1 MELTEKEK
9 KDIERKNSLKFVYH
23 EELPKPTPARLKYLR
38 EQVKY
43 LKTIP
48 QPDQRTPEWYAMRES
63 MVTASDFGSI
73 MGDCPYKDRESVL
86 LGKIDTNKKFFTSP
100 AMMFGTK
107 YEEVA
112 NMIYQKRNN
121 IKVHE
126 FGCIRH
132 HTFSFIGASPDGIT
146 DDGVM
151 VEIKCPTSREIT
163 GIPPKYYWHQMQ
175 GQLEVAE
182 LDRCDFLE
190 CKLVEISEEEYL
202 QENYKGDYTLNRYGM
217 EKGVVAEVYNMMART
232 TTYEY
237 SPIGIHD
244 KTYYAWKK
252 GVEQP
257 YINHKTIAVSCYTY
271 WILEEV
277 SCVPVYRD
285 QHWLYRSLPHLD
297 SFWMDVLK
305 YRKEGLAKCKADIAE
320 IREKRKQ
327 EKLIEKEKEKQEKEK
342 DKPEKTIKKKN
353 GDRDITDFLQ
363 VESVIKKE
371 KKEEEFVLPVEKKK
385 VVSKKEETI
394 NDDELEIEGCL
405 FSEEDL
411 KPTIIYDDD
420 QEDGLMEEEY
430 NFGEMNLLNQKD
442 LFSDELLEE
451 VVTPE
456 KKTKKLPSSKVKR
469 DPLYL
474 FADD

>member
-1 MELTEKEK
+1 MDEKEIK
-9 KDIERKNSLKFVYH
+9 NLERKNSLKFIYH
-23 EELPKPTPARLKYLR
+23 EELPKPTPSRLKYLR

-48 QPDQRTPEWYAMRES
+48 QPEQRTPDWYAMRES

-86 LGKIDTNKKFFTSP
+86 LGKIDKNKKFFSSP

-112 NMIYQKRNN
+112 NMIYQSRNN

-132 HTFSFIGASPDGIT
+132 HTYSFIGASPDGIT

-202 QENYKGDYTLNRYGM
+202 QENYNGDYNLNRYGM
-217 EKGVVAEVYNMMART
+217 EKGVVAEVYNMIART

-237 SPIGIHD
+237 SPIGLYD
-244 KTYYAWKK
+244 KLYYAWKNALEK
-252 GVEQP
+252 QYV
-257 YINHKTIAVSCYTY
+257 NHKTMAVSCYTY

-297 SFWMDVLK
+297 SFWKDVEK
-305 YRKEGLAKCKADIAE
+305 YRKLGLEKCKEDIAS
-320 IREKRKQ
+320 IREKKKQ
-327 EKLIEKEKEKQEKEK
+327 EKLMEKEKEKQEKLEK
-342 DKPEKTIKKKN
+342 EKPLKKKN

-371 KKEEEFVLPVEKKK
+371 KKEDDFVLPTQKKK
-385 VVSKKEETI
+385 VVSKKTEIVNE
-394 NDDELEIEGCL
+394 DDLEIEGCL

-411 KPTIIYDDD
+411 KPKIIYDD
-420 QEDGLMEEEY
+420 EEEEEY
-430 NFGEMNLLNQKD
+430 DFSELNSINQKD
-442 LFSDELLEE
+442 LFSDDSLEE
-451 VVTPE
+451 VDTLE
-456 KKTKKLPSSKVKR
+456 KKIKKLPKVKK

-474 FADD
+474 FGDD

>member
-1 MELTEKEK
+1 MDEKELK
-9 KDIERKNSLKFVYH
+9 NLERKNSLKFIYH
-23 EELPKPTPARLKYLR
+23 EELPKPTPSRLKYLR

-48 QPDQRTPEWYAMRES
+48 QPEQRTPDWYAMRES

-86 LGKIDTNKKFFTSP
+86 LGKIDKNKKFFSSP

-112 NMIYQKRNN
+112 SMIYQQRNN

-132 HTFSFIGASPDGIT
+132 HTYSFIGASPDGIT

-163 GIPPKYYWHQMQ
+163 GTPPKYYWHQMQ

-202 QENYKGDYTLNRYGM
+202 EENYNGDYNLNRYGM
-217 EKGVVAEVYNMMART
+217 EKGVVAEIYNMHTRT

-237 SPIGIHD
+237 SPIGLHD
-244 KTYYAWKK
+244 KLYHAWKNALEK
-252 GVEQP
+252 QYV
-257 YINHKTIAVSCYTY
+257 NHKTMAVSCYTY

-297 SFWMDVLK
+297 SFWKDVLK
-305 YRKEGLAKCKADIAE
+305 YRELGLEKCKEDIAS
-320 IREKRKQ
+320 IREKKKQ
-327 EKLIEKEKEKQEKEK
+327 EKLMEKEKEKQEKQEK
-342 DKPEKTIKKKN
+342 LEKEKPIKKKN

-371 KKEEEFVLPVEKKK
+371 KKEEEFVLPTQKKK
-385 VVSKKEETI
+385 VVSKKEDIVNE
-394 NDDELEIEGCL
+394 DDLEIEGCL

-411 KPTIIYDDD
+411 KPKIIYYDEDEE
-420 QEDGLMEEEY
+420 QEYQIDES
-430 NFGEMNLLNQKD
+430 NFVL
-442 LFSDELLEE
+442 DEDLLEE
-451 VVTPE
+451 VDTLE
-456 KKTKKLPSSKVKR
+456 KKVKKLPKVKK